1 MSQRAFSSI
10 PRGVVPALAL
20 VCAVL
25 LTYFGTR
32 NALAAHYA
40 DLQTLQGYERAT
52 RLEPHD
58 FRNWHLLGRYWQY
71 NLEDTDTKRAIQA
84 YTVAL
89 SLNPRSAD
97 ILSDLGAAY
106 ETEGNVAAAR
116 DTFLRAKA
124 AYPLS
129 AEVSW
134 RHGNFLLRQGDRSEE
149 HTS

>member
-58 FRNWHLLGRYWQY
+58 FRNWQLLGRYWQY
-71 NLEDTDTKRAIQA
+71 NLENTDATRTIQP
-84 YTVAL
+84 YTVAP

-97 ILSDLGAAY
+97 LLSALGAAY
-106 ETEGNVAAAR
+106 ETGGNVAAAGNA
-116 DTFLRAKA
+116 FLPAQA
-124 AYPLS
+124 A
-129 AEVSW
+129 
-134 RHGNFLLRQGDRSEE
+134 
-149 HTS
+149 